1 MKKNSSN
8 NNEIKAP
15 PSEGFGEAQIWNILE
30 EVKDPEVPVLS
41 VIDLGI
47 IRNVEIIPPLSLGE
61 EPGVRLGITP
71 TYSGCPAMDVIQMD
85 IRLKLIEKGYRNISI
100 QQQLSPAW
108 TTDWMSEEGKQKLKA
123 FGIAPPN
130 PKQQFCS
137 SEMFQQEAV
146 QCSRCNSYHT
156 QLISQFGSTACKSI
170 YRCMDCKE
178 TFDHFKCH

>member
-1 MKKNSSN
+1 MIDEKY
-8 NNEIKAP
+8 
-15 PSEGFGEAQIWNILE
+15 IWNILE

-47 IRNVEIIPPLSLGE
+47 IRSVKTSGDKIEII
-61 EPGVRLGITP
+61 ITP
-71 TYSGCPAMDVIQMD
+71 TYSGCPAMDVIKMD
-85 IRLKLIEKGYRNISI
+85 IRLKLIEKGYRNLNI

-108 TTDWMSEEGKQKLKA
+108 TTDWMSEQGKLKLKA

-137 SEMFQQEAV
+137 TEMFQQEVV
-146 QCSRCNSYHT
+146 QCPRCDSFHT
-156 QLISQFGSTACKSI
+156 ELISQFGSTACKSI
-170 YRCMDCKE
+170 YRCLDCRE